1 MRHEKYLLSFVDADY
16 YTMFPGE
23 GVVISRNRN
32 EFCII
37 FLFCGQI
44 QVGRW
49 TRAQFFHRI
58 LSMGFGTMLKKSGK
72 NGCESKNHTKIGGN
86 KG

>member
-23 GVVISRNRN
+23 GVGISRNRN

-44 QVGRW
+44 QVGGW
-49 TRAQFFHRI
+49 ARAQFFHRI
-58 LSMGFGTMLKKSGK
+58 LSMGFGTMLKKSRKTGR
-72 NGCESKNHTKIGGN
+72 
-86 KG
+86 